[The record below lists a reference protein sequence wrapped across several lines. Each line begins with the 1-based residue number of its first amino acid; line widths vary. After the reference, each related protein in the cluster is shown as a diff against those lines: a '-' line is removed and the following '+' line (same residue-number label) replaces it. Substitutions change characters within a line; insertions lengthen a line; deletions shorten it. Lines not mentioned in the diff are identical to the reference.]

1 MNEELLFELLSDIDD
16 AYILE
21 AREEFAED
29 SSAGKDPVDPTS
41 GAPAPIPDTSEDA
54 AAKPSTSKI
63 RRIVIPVFIGIAA
76 LAIAF
81 FGGKAIKTTLDRR
94 SGDNGKIVNHSS
106 GETINHD
113 VVSAEDAKIVYT
125 VSVPSDRKVEVNGS
139 FRPAFLRIRL
149 DNIGDIPLLYE
160 NYFYLQH
167 QEGEG
172 WVDDFTFGDNT
183 YSEKDRTLAPI
194 DSITR
199 HLEIPYDSIDLP
211 AGKYRLLITIRRDDP
226 SSSDAEKEYVVAA
239 EFDYE

>member
-29 SSAGKDPVDPTS
+29 ASV
-41 GAPAPIPDTSEDA
+41 
-54 AAKPSTSKI
+54 AKPSASKI
-63 RRIVIPVFIGIAA
+63 RKIVIPVVIGIAA
-76 LAIAF
+76 LAIAV
-81 FGGKAIKTTLDRR
+81 FGGKAIKTALDRR
-94 SGDNGKIVNHSS
+94 SGDQRKIINHSS
-106 GETINHD
+106 GGTITHD

-125 VSVPSDRKVEVNGS
+125 VSVPTDRKVEVNGS
-139 FRPAFLRIRL
+139 FRPAFLKIEL
-149 DNIGDIPLLYE
+149 SNIGDTPLLYE
-160 NYFYLQH
+160 DYFYLQQ
-167 QEGEG
+167 QEGKG
-172 WVDDFTFGDNT
+172 CVDDFTFKEGM
-183 YSEKDRTLAPI
+183 YSEKERTLAPG